1 MKPLFALSCLLLA
14 CGICL
19 AQADAQRP
27 KRERPKNRNQQE
39 ALKVAELAPKFVLKS
54 LDGESETDLA
64 VLRETKPVVLIFGSY
79 T

>member
-1 MKPLFALSCLLLA
+1 MKNILTMGLLIFAS
-14 CGICL
+14 GIGW

-27 KRERPKNRNQQE
+27 KRERPKNRDQQN
-39 ALKVAELAPKFVLKS
+39 ARQVADLAPTFVLKS

-64 VLRETKPVVLIFGSY
+64 MFRDKKPVILIFGSY